1 MDILDEEEFYDLM
14 QTYRHAESRAS
25 QAWAA
30 EAYEDVK
37 KFIRDH
43 VDQITPVIE
52 EGK

>member
-14 QTYRHAESRAS
+14 QTYRHAERAS
-25 QAWAA
+25 QGWVV